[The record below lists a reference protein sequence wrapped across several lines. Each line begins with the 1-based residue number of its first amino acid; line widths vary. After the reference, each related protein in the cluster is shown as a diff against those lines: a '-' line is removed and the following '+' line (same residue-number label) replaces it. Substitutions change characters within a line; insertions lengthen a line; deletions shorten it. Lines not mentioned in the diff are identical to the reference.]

1 MMPVGS
7 HGDVLPMLGLART
20 LKARGHQVE
29 VIANPVFAVAARWAG
44 VDLIPL
50 GTAADYERVAQDPDI
65 HHRWRGL
72 QAVSRVLTTH
82 MAEAYRLL
90 EKRLEGS
97 PAVLVGSTLAYPT
110 RCAAEKFGLPVVTVH
125 LQPSVIR
132 SLQDPPVL
140 GGPHPIPQW
149 FPRPW
154 IGLMWW
160 LLDRLMIDPL
170 LGGALNQLRRQ
181 LGLAPVRRV
190 LDTWLHQAD
199 VVLGLFPDWFQPR
212 PPDWP
217 QQLHL
222 CNFPLWDQ
230 ETSSD
235 LSPELQAFLAEG
247 DPPVVFTGGTG
258 FARLQH
264 FYREALRVSQRLG
277 CRALLLTRY
286 RDNLP
291 ESLPPGVMHV
301 EYAPFSQLL
310 PRVAAVV
317 HHGGIGTTA
326 QGLAAGIPQLIVP
339 QAHDQFDNGYRLS
352 RLGAGLSGSIS
363 AHLEQLFRDG
373 PLRARAQYWSDRV
386 HSGLNEAADHLEHKL
401 LAQAE

>member
-7 HGDVLPMLGLART
+7 HGDVLPFLGLART
-20 LKARGHQVE
+20 LKARGHRVE

-44 VDLIPL
+44 VELIPL
-50 GTAADYERVAQDPDI
+50 GTTADYERAAQDPDI

-72 QAVSRVLTTH
+72 QAVSRILKTH
-82 MAEAYRLL
+82 MTEAYQLL
-90 EKRLEGS
+90 EERLHG
-97 PAVLVGSTLAYPT
+97 PPPVLVGSTLAYPT

-132 SLQDPPVL
+132 SPQDPPVL
-140 GGPHPIPQW
+140 GGPHPIPGW
-149 FPRPW
+149 LPRPC
-154 IGLMWW
+154 IRLMWW
-160 LLDRLMIDPL
+160 LLDTLLIDPL
-170 LGGALNQLRRQ
+170 LGDALNQLRHQ

-199 VVLGLFPDWFQPR
+199 LVLGLFPDWFQPR

-217 QQLHL
+217 SNLHL
-222 CNFPLWDQ
+222 SNFPLWDQ
-230 ETSSD
+230 ESSSA
-235 LSPELQAFLAEG
+235 LSPEVETFLAQGE
-247 DPPVVFTGGTG
+247 PPVVFTGGTG

-264 FYREALRVSQRLG
+264 FYREALQITRRLG

-291 ESLPPGVMHV
+291 ETLPPGVMHV

-310 PRVAAVV
+310 PRVAALV

-363 AHLEQLFRDG
+363 AHMERLLRDSQV
-373 PLRARAQYWSDRV
+373 RARAQEYAARV
-386 HSGLNEAADHLEHKL
+386 HSGLDDAAQYLEQKL
-401 LAQAE
+401 GPQAE